1 MAIFVATAF
10 CSTRSLFSAAFINA
24 GCLLLLLLCSP
35 VFASQNFAE
44 KVTINY
50 CIDPDWMPYEAIQNG
65 EHIGISADYLALI
78 SAKTGLHFKLII
90 TSSWSES
97 LQRLQSGECS
107 LSPMLNRSDDREH
120 YLRFS
125 DVYFRSPN
133 VLVSIRREP
142 FLQNMENIGNRSL
155 AVPKGYRLIEHI
167 QRYYPLTPML
177 LVENEAA
184 GLMAVSEG
192 KADLFVGSLYSVN
205 RHVQQND
212 MYQLKVAGWLG
223 LEDELRIGV
232 IYKDQTLIPLLN
244 KALASISEAEHIA
257 IYQKWTRL
265 QIKDVTN
272 YHLVWQLGVV
282 AGIIIMLLAAWNY
295 RSRYFNLQLQEKN
308 RQLEQSRRD
317 LESAIE
323 KLEFLS
329 NHDPLTHLYN
339 RNHFDNT
346 VRRVQQRKSGTEQY
360 FSLAL
365 VDIDFFK
372 QINDNFGHSVGD
384 DILRELAN
392 ILRSTAREQDQV
404 TRWGGEEFVIFC
416 QHSTAAETKILCERI
431 AAAIAAFNFSHDISL
446 TCSFGIA
453 EQRKNEDLLHCFER
467 ADKALYKAKQTGRNR
482 ICQA

>member
-1 MAIFVATAF
+1 MAIFVTTALY
-10 CSTRSLFSAAFINA
+10 STRSLLSAALVNA
-24 GCLLLLLLCSP
+24 ACLLLLFFCAP
-35 VFASQNFAE
+35 VTASQNQAE

-65 EHIGISADYLALI
+65 EHIGISADYLAI
-78 SAKTGLHFKLII
+78 VSAKTGLNFKLIP
-90 TSSWSES
+90 TQSWSES
-97 LQRLQSGECS
+97 LQLLQRGECS
-107 LSPMLNRSDDREH
+107 LSPMLNHSDDREQ
-120 YLRFS
+120 YLSFS

-133 VLVSIRREP
+133 VLVSMRREP

-167 QRYYPLTPML
+167 QRYYPLTPVL

-184 GLMAVSEG
+184 GLKSVSEG

-232 IYKDQTLIPLLN
+232 IHKHQALLPLLN
-244 KALASISEAEHIA
+244 KALTAISEAEHIA

-265 QIKDVTN
+265 QIKEVTN

-295 RSRYFNLQLQEKN
+295 RSRYFNLRLQEKN
-308 RQLEQSRRD
+308 QQLEQTRRE
-317 LESAIE
+317 LESAVE

-346 VRRVQQRKSGTEQY
+346 LCRVQQRKSSTDQC
-360 FSLAL
+360 FSLVL

-416 QHSTAAETKILCERI
+416 QHSTAAETQILCERI
-431 AAAIAAFNFSHDISL
+431 AAAIAAFSFSHNISL

-453 EQRKNEDLLHCFER
+453 EQQENEVLLHCFER
-467 ADKALYKAKQTGRNR
+467 ADKALYKAKQAGRNR
-482 ICQA
+482 ICLA

>member
-1 MAIFVATAF
+1 MPMFVTTAP
-10 CSTRSLFSAAFINA
+10 CSTRSLLKAVIISTVWLFLHSA
-24 GCLLLLLLCSP
+24 P
-35 VFASQNFAE
+35 VTARQNQPE

-65 EHIGISADYLALI
+65 EHIGISADYLAII
-78 SAKTGLHFKLII
+78 SAKTGLHFKLIA
-90 TSSWSES
+90 TNSWSET
-97 LQRLQSGECS
+97 LQRLQRGECS
-107 LSPMLNRSDDREH
+107 LSPMLNRSDDREQ

-125 DVYFRSPN
+125 DVYFRAPN
-133 VLVSIRREP
+133 VLVSLHRQP
-142 FLQNMENIGNRSL
+142 FLQNMENIGSRSL

-167 QRYYPLTPML
+167 QRYYPLTPVL
-177 LVENEAA
+177 LVESEAA

-205 RHVQQND
+205 RHVQQNA
-212 MYQLKVAGWLG
+212 MSQLKVAGWLG

-232 IYKDQTLIPLLN
+232 NHTHQALLPLLN
-244 KALASISEAEHIA
+244 KALATISEAEHIA

-265 QIKDVTN
+265 QINDVTN
-272 YHLVWQLGVV
+272 YQLVWQLGVV
-282 AGIIIMLLAAWNY
+282 AAIIIMLLAAWNY
-295 RSRYFNLQLQEKN
+295 RSRYFNLRLQEQN
-308 RQLEQSRRD
+308 QQLEQTRRD
-317 LESAIE
+317 LESAVE

-346 VRRVQQRKSGTEQY
+346 VRQVQQRKSSTGQC

-365 VDIDFFK
+365 VDIDYFK

-384 DILRELAN
+384 EILRELAN

-416 QHSTAAETKILCERI
+416 QHSTAAETQILCERI
-431 AAAIAAFNFSHDISL
+431 VAAIAAFSFSHDICL

-453 EQRKNEDLLHCFER
+453 EQRENEDLRHCFER
-467 ADKALYKAKQTGRNR
+467 ADKALYKAKQAGRNR